1 MESRSSSVQR
11 RWGQEQDPSKLTSYL
26 QRERVA
32 WEQWQP
38 SVSRETEHWLL
49 LRPWRATAPSP
60 GALFTV
66 LQCFFLVVVF
76 LTQSNSSSTW
86 NMTTRGLWDIKG
98 NWAVVGCILHL
109 VRARGQDR
117 ESMTGSLMMPGTMM
131 DWRWKS
137 QPTKRD
143 TRGWRARGSWDC
155 QWHNPKQWQSQLIAA
170 NSGDRALQWHREW
183 QRRQGARVT
192 LMIRRQMV
200 TATQRQSQAET
211 DATVPSVWAVCPRCH
226 STRLQSAAQTTVCC
240 VHSSWYFK
248 HFLQITIF

>member
-38 SVSRETEHWLL
+38 SVSRETEHWSL
-49 LRPWRATAPSP
+49 LRPRRATAPSP

-76 LTQSNSSSTW
+76 LTQSNSTW

-109 VRARGQDR
+109 VRARPWEHDR
-117 ESMTGSLMMPGTMM
+117 VSDDARDYDGLTLKVTANKETHGDEGLEGVEIVSDTIQNSDNPNWSL
-131 DWRWKS
+131 
-137 QPTKRD
+137 
-143 TRGWRARGSWDC
+143 
-155 QWHNPKQWQSQLIAA
+155 LIV
-170 NSGDRALQWHREW
+170 ETETITVT
-183 QRRQGARVT
+183 QR
-192 LMIRRQMV
+192 V
-200 TATQRQSQAET
+200 TATAEGESDADDTET
-211 DATVPSVWAVCPRCH
+211 DGDGNTETKPGRDRCNSPVGVSCVSSLPQYQTAVGSSNYSLLC
-226 STRLQSAAQTTVCC
+226 AQ
-240 VHSSWYFK
+240 
-248 HFLQITIF
+248 